1 MRVPWRSAVTF
12 GLFSHPYAV
21 VSLRPRGKAPNPPLV
36 IRLRSS
42 SDQTPPSPE
51 SSLMEN
57 KSKSL
62 HVNPVGENW
71 EVESDAITLGQTE
84 TQSEAIEL
92 AKELASAAEVANIV
106 VHTSDGFVE
115 TELSVDQSTKNS
127 SIEP

>member
-1 MRVPWRSAVTF
+1 
-12 GLFSHPYAV
+12 
-21 VSLRPRGKAPNPPLV
+21 
-36 IRLRSS
+36 
-42 SDQTPPSPE
+42 
-51 SSLMEN
+51 MEN

-115 TELSVDQSTKNS
+115 TELSVDQTTKNS